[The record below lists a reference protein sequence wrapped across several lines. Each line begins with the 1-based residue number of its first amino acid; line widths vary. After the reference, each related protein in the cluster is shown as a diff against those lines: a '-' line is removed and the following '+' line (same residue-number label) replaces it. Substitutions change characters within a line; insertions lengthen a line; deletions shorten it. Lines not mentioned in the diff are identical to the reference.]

1 MEKLFENLRVTS
13 YELRV
18 TICDLRFTSFAFCFL
33 LSAFCFL
40 PGALFAQKQKA
51 ETQTKVFTKNFSVN
65 PKDILEVNTHYTKIT
80 FQEWNRNE
88 IDFTTTVTLNKAT
101 EKEMEQLLNAISIT
115 TNQSGKKTKYKLTL
129 SGNKLKL
136 NGYEIEL
143 LVKIPNDIFLD
154 IKSSFG
160 NVELED
166 ALNNLNADIDFGNL
180 TVKNLFGNE
189 NTIVIKQ
196 GKLKLR
202 HADQLTLN
210 MDFSKGD
217 LREIG
222 TLKLK
227 SSFST
232 LTIDRANRVEL
243 SSSQD
248 KISIVSNIDHIEGK
262 MDFGTLK
269 INSLKYSCVFKQF
282 SFSKISIEEVLRSF
296 TQIHISSS
304 QSTIVL
310 NVPQDQS
317 FAFDYSGSF
326 TKFKDQNIKL
336 NDATFKA
343 ESNSVQMNGIYGKN
357 PDSGKKI
364 KIEASFG
371 SVSLFE

>member
-1 MEKLFENLRVTS
+1 MKKLFLQVTS
-13 YELRV
+13 DKRQV
-18 TICDLRFTSFAFCFL
+18 TNFVFCLL
-33 LSAFCFL
+33 LSTFCLL
-40 PGALFAQKQKA
+40 PGALFAQKQQKIDV
-51 ETQTKVFTKNFSVN
+51 QSKVFTKNFTVN
-65 PKDILEVNTHYTKIT
+65 SKDILEINTHYTKVT
-80 FQEWNRNE
+80 FQEWDRNE
-88 IDFTTTVTLNKAT
+88 IDFTTTVTLSRAT

-115 TNQSGKKTKYKLTL
+115 TTQSGKKTKYKLSF
-129 SGNKLKL
+129 SGNNLKV
-136 NGYEIEL
+136 NSYEIEL
-143 LVKIPNDIFLD
+143 LVKIPSDIFLD

-160 NVELED
+160 NVELEN
-166 ALNNLNADIDFGNL
+166 ALHNFNAEIDFGNL
-180 TVKNLFGNE
+180 TVKKLFGSE
-189 NTIVIKQ
+189 NTITVKQ

-202 HADQLTLN
+202 QADNLTLN
-210 MDFSKGD
+210 IDFSKGE
-217 LREIG
+217 LRDIG
-222 TLKLK
+222 TLTLK

-248 KISIVSNIDHIEGK
+248 RITIVSHIDHIEGK

-269 INSLKYSCVFKQF
+269 INSLMSSCVFKQF
-282 SFSKISIEEVLRSF
+282 SFSKITIDEVLRSF
-296 TQIHISSS
+296 THITIISS

-343 ESNSVQMNGIYGKN
+343 ESNSVQMSGIYGKN

-371 SVSLFE
+371 SVSLFEK